1 MFNLKPKNY
10 KLNQII
16 EHNWIEWNFKGRLN
30 RTKKEKEK
38 EKSEQNTSDHILEIK
53 NNTPLR

>member
-38 EKSEQNTSDHILEIK
+38 SEQNTSDHILEIK